1 LRGRSSRSGHNRASR
16 RGQPTVVGARGRSAR
31 VGPTAQGRPARRRVT
46 GQFAG
51 IRRNWQVTVANSGA
65 RGAGKPNAKAR
76 TWWRALCDARE
87 RPDGA
92 GSALRWGGG
101 DVETQR
107 ARHGARDSCCEG
119 LKSGEDRRWGYPGT
133 RGSWGGEAGAGEERR
148 LASMADEGHE
158 EEQPQVDIGW
168 KHGVLIDAASKRV
181 RCNHCGYFFNPR
193 HQYSDS
199 PHNDG
204 EVLQG
209 TINVIG
215 RLSRSM
221 DERID
226 AMIEMDIFKLKLD
239 IYRDY
244 DVKEAVTRMG
254 PGSHWEQRFA
264 EREALSSQID
274 VDELFDEEHPLNAW
288 VETRQEMDVPEFDPR
303 DCSWAEGELDGVE
316 AGDPELRNIREA
328 EEKDKGMDKGDMK
341 DNNIMQ
347 PMSGHLGSQTI
358 VQGLLIYLH
367 FSLPFYRTQILVA
380 HLMEYKEDGD
390 LGLHKNKSLVALVKQ
405 QVHTNRLSGRSR
417 IGQTSLGSIGS
428 SIRSDPIQDR
438 IDQGRSRSR
447 SCLPCVKP
455 KERSE
460 SSIGG
465 SSPLDQIQAKAD
477 DKILQQLKSLSVNI
491 TVWE

>member
-1 LRGRSSRSGHNRASR
+1 
-16 RGQPTVVGARGRSAR
+16 
-31 VGPTAQGRPARRRVT
+31 
-46 GQFAG
+46 
-51 IRRNWQVTVANSGA
+51 
-65 RGAGKPNAKAR
+65 
-76 TWWRALCDARE
+76 
-87 RPDGA
+87 
-92 GSALRWGGG
+92 
-101 DVETQR
+101 
-107 ARHGARDSCCEG
+107 
-119 LKSGEDRRWGYPGT
+119 
-133 RGSWGGEAGAGEERR
+133 
-148 LASMADEGHE
+148 
-158 EEQPQVDIGW
+158 
-168 KHGVLIDAASKRV
+168 
-181 RCNHCGYFFNPR
+181 
-193 HQYSDS
+193 
-199 PHNDG
+199 
-204 EVLQG
+204 
-209 TINVIG
+209 
-215 RLSRSM
+215 M

-226 AMIEMDIFKLKLD
+226 AMIEKDRFKLKLD

-288 VETRQEMDVPEFDPR
+288 VETRQERDVPEFDPR

-405 QVHTNRLSGRSR
+405 QVHTNRLRGRKGEIAISYG
-417 IGQTSLGSIGS
+417 INISFIPSMEGF
-428 SIRSDPIQDR
+428 
-438 IDQGRSRSR
+438 
-447 SCLPCVKP
+447 P
-455 KERSE
+455 KV
-460 SSIGG
+460 
-465 SSPLDQIQAKAD
+465 P
-477 DKILQQLKSLSVNI
+477 
-491 TVWE
+491 

>member
-1 LRGRSSRSGHNRASR
+1 MMRECTNGHDIIR
-16 RGQPTVVGARGRSAR
+16 P
-31 VGPTAQGRPARRRVT
+31 GPTRFAS
-46 GQFAG
+46 QFIALESLHQFRHELG
-51 IRRNWQVTVANSGA
+51 TLIHSSEYLAHVATLREESRDVAHEISCLVSDHRFWEKIHYYLKLIEPLVQVLRMVDGEDKNDMGYLYEAMD
-65 RGAGKPNAKAR
+65 KAKERLREKHPQAYKK
-76 TWWRALCDARE
+76 WWKIIDARWE
-87 RPDGA
+87 STLHHD
-92 GSALRWGGG
+92 L
-101 DVETQR
+101 
-107 ARHGARDSCCEG
+107 H
-119 LKSGEDRRWGYPGT
+119 
-133 RGSWGGEAGAGEERR
+133 
-148 LASMADEGHE
+148 
-158 EEQPQVDIGW
+158 
-168 KHGVLIDAASKRV
+168 AA
-181 RCNHCGYFFNPR
+181 GYFFNPR

-226 AMIEMDIFKLKLD
+226 AMIEMDRFKLKLD

-288 VETRQEMDVPEFDPR
+288 VETRQERDVPEFDPR

-405 QVHTNRLSGRSR
+405 QVHTNRLVYGV
-417 IGQTSLGSIGS
+417 QLHHN
-428 SIRSDPIQDR
+428 
-438 IDQGRSRSR
+438 
-447 SCLPCVKP
+447 L
-455 KERSE
+455 E
-460 SSIGG
+460 
-465 SSPLDQIQAKAD
+465 KA
-477 DKILQQLKSLSVNI
+477 QVNNLHQEGFKWVCMI
-491 TVWE
+491 